1 MNLHEHI
8 RRVLR
13 EELNKKYLKPS
24 EKSEKFI
31 LDRLNGMASGAEMY
45 HLKSYKTRH
54 DFEFCKNGKTIM
66 NLALFF
72 EETNDNTPTSNRKF
86 ETSTLTIFRGFV
98 DGILGA
104 FPIRKNYFYYL
115 IEEWFEDTFLNKISN
130 MMGRNDISVD
140 ELSFSDMSYPCV
152 PPVTK
157 PDDVTQD
164 EMIDYIMKKTLFARE
179 ELLKY
184 EDEEPGSIEDLYLKK
199 LRNVE
204 QERLSGN
211 NPLEEREMKEG
222 ELTERCWKGYTQ
234 KGMKTM
240 FGKRYP
246 NCVKKTKK

>member
-1 MNLHEHI
+1 MSLKQTI

-13 EELNKKYLKPS
+13 EEVNEAYLKPS

-31 LDRLNGMASGAEMY
+31 LDRLNDMASGAEMY

-140 ELSFSDMSYPCV
+140 ELSLSDTTDVCV

-157 PDDVTQD
+157 PDDVTTD
-164 EMIDYIMKKTLFARE
+164 EMIDYIMKNTLFSKKD
-179 ELLKY
+179 LLKY
-184 EDEEPGSIEDLYLKK
+184 EDEEPGSIEDIYLKK
-199 LRNVE
+199 LRNAE
-204 QERLSGN
+204 AERL
-211 NPLEEREMKEG
+211 R
-222 ELTERCWKGYTQ
+222 R
-234 KGMKTM
+234 
-240 FGKRYP
+240 
-246 NCVKKTKK
+246 

>member
-1 MNLHEHI
+1 MSLKQTI
-8 RRVLR
+8 KRVLR
-13 EELNKKYLKPS
+13 EEVNEAYLKPS

-31 LDRLNGMASGAEMY
+31 LDRLNDMASGAEMY

-72 EETNDNTPTSNRKF
+72 EETDDKTPTSNRKF

-98 DGILGA
+98 DGILST
-104 FPIRKNYFYYL
+104 FPVRKNYFYYL

-140 ELSFSDMSYPCV
+140 ELSLSDMSYACV

-157 PDDVTQD
+157 PDDVTMD
-164 EMIDYIMKKTLFARE
+164 EMIDYIMKNTLFSKKD
-179 ELLKY
+179 LLKY
-184 EDEEPGSIEDLYLKK
+184 EDEESGSIEDIYLKK

-204 QERLSGN
+204 AERL
-211 NPLEEREMKEG
+211 R
-222 ELTERCWKGYTQ
+222 R
-234 KGMKTM
+234 
-240 FGKRYP
+240 
-246 NCVKKTKK
+246 